1 MAKHKAPK
9 HIREMRK
16 EGKVTMPRKK
26 GLAALKLAIGRFPKA
41 VTSAIGI
48 LVTVSGLLSLY
59 AMLVPQVTIS
69 ATDPLDKSALS
80 APFNV
85 TNSSL
90 FTIYDIKTLCN
101 VEDLNSQGGPMGYVR
116 FAGISVSPRSE
127 AFTELAI
134 VSVSVNFRPSWA
146 WWKKTKFAR
155 FETRFAS
162 DGKVRWVP
170 LAKSQSY

>member
-1 MAKHKAPK
+1 
-9 HIREMRK
+9 
-16 EGKVTMPRKK
+16 
-26 GLAALKLAIGRFPKA
+26 
-41 VTSAIGI
+41 
-48 LVTVSGLLSLY
+48 
-59 AMLVPQVTIS
+59 MLVPQVTIS

-127 AFTELAI
+127 AFTELAPGEVASIRCSDPTGGEEWAI